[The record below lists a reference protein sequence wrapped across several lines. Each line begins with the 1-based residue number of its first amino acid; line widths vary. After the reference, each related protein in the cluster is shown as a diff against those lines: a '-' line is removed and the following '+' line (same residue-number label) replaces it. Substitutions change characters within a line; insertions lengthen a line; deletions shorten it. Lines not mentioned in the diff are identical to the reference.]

1 MTLLKLK
8 TEATSSRMYILKHL
22 LTFEKPFA
30 HFYCCSDFT
39 ASVRRYSNKLQ
50 EYLINIVK
58 GGVNLLIAVRNRLLI
73 VFFVNATRQAVS
85 DKLLNAY
92 KAGFKQCKDIC
103 KASKRL
109 HERI

>member
-1 MTLLKLK
+1 M
-8 TEATSSRMYILKHL
+8 
-22 LTFEKPFA
+22 
-30 HFYCCSDFT
+30 
-39 ASVRRYSNKLQ
+39 
-50 EYLINIVK
+50 
-58 GGVNLLIAVRNRLLI
+58 NLLIAVRNRLLI
-73 VFFVNATRQAVS
+73 VFFVNATRQVS